1 MKIKFLQLNLLEG
14 GIYWENITALIKREN
29 PDILCL
35 QEVFNG
41 DAKQPPHFQSIR
53 RLTSLLPH
61 YSHYYSPELYEIWPQ
76 GQTDQGNA
84 IFSRFPIEQEKTVFL
99 HGVYKR
105 LIRPPQENDFS
116 HYPKN
121 MQRVV
126 IPINGKQLHVF
137 NLHGIWGKEGDD
149 SPERSR
155 MGNIIVK
162 EIKEKE
168 YAVLMGDFNLK
179 PSTQVVADIEKHM
192 VNVFKNDFTTSFNMK
207 HKTNPGYATAVVD
220 MFFASPEVE
229 VISKSSPEDDVSDH
243 CPFIVTIG
251 V

>member
-1 MKIKFLQLNLLEG
+1 MNIKFLQLNLLEG
-14 GIYWENITALIKREN
+14 GIYWDNITALIKREN
-29 PDILCL
+29 PDVLCL

-41 DAKQPPHFQSIR
+41 DTKQPPHFQS
-53 RLTSLLPH
+53 TSHLKALLRH
-61 YSHYYSPELYEIWPQ
+61 YHSYYSPELYEIWPQ

-84 IFSRFPIEQEKTVFL
+84 IFSRFPITQEKTIFL
-99 HGVYKR
+99 HGTYKR
-105 LIRPPQENDFS
+105 LTRPPQENDFS

-121 MQRVV
+121 MQHVV

-137 NLHGIWGKEGDD
+137 NLHGIWGKGGDD

-155 MGNIIVK
+155 MGNIIAQ
-162 EIKEKE
+162 EIKEKT

-179 PSTQVVADIEKHM
+179 PSTKVVANIEKYM
-192 VNVFKNDFTTSFNMK
+192 VNVFKNELTTSFNMK

-220 MFFASPEVE
+220 MFFTSPEVD

-243 CPFIVTIG
+243 RPFVVTIDI
-251 V
+251 